1 MPSVVRKLFDLLS
14 TRDRVQFYWL
24 LVVLVMVA
32 AVEMA
37 GIASIMPFMA
47 VVTNPE
53 IIHSNRWLNTAFQGL
68 GFQSE
73 QTFLTFL
80 GLIVLGLL
88 VSSNLIK
95 ATSSWLTLRYHNKL
109 NYILARRLLAQYMAR
124 PYSFFLN
131 RNTAEL
137 GKNVLTE
144 VRSVVVGIVSPFMVV
159 VSSTLV
165 AIAIM
170 TLLVV
175 VDPFIAVAIAA
186 VLGGA
191 YGVVY
196 LTARR
201 RLMVIGRQQIEANAQ
216 KFKAAGEGLSG
227 IKDLKILGRELTFL
241 RRFSRYAKLHSR
253 NNVTAGVISEMPR
266 YALEIVAFGGILLVV
281 LYLLGKGREAASTV
295 PLLALYAFAGYRLMP
310 ALQQLFAAFA
320 SLRQSVPTLEL
331 LHKDLAVAT
340 GETSNPEA
348 QLAASSRATPLPFQQ
363 GLELRNVAFRYEGA
377 PEPALC
383 NLDLTIKPNTSVG
396 LVGPTGC
403 GKTTTVDLILGL
415 LSPSEGQIFVD
426 GVEINCDNLAC
437 WQQNLGYVPQ
447 QIYISDDTIARNI
460 AFGIPDDEV
469 DMEAVRHAARIA
481 NLAEFVEIELPQGYE
496 TEIGERGVRLS
507 GGQRQRIGIARA
519 LYRDPKILVMDEAT
533 SALDGITEEYVMEAV
548 RTLSRKKT
556 VILIAHRLTTVK
568 DCDVVY
574 LLEHGQ
580 IVKQGT
586 FYELQQSS
594 KWFRTAAKT
603 GA

>member
-1 MPSVVRKLFDLLS
+1 MPSVIRKLFDLLS
-14 TRDRVQFYWL
+14 PRDRFQLYCL

-53 IIHSNRWLNTAFQGL
+53 VIHSNRWLNTAFQAL

-73 QTFLTFL
+73 QSFLTFL
-80 GLIVLGLL
+80 GLVVLGLL

-109 NYILARRLLAQYMAR
+109 NYVLARRLLARYLAR

-137 GKNVLTE
+137 GKNVLSE
-144 VRSVVVGIVSPFMVV
+144 VRSVVVGIVSPATVV
-159 VSSTLV
+159 VSSSLV
-165 AIAIM
+165 TIAIM
-170 TLLVV
+170 ILLVV
-175 VDPFIAVAIAA
+175 VDPFIAVAIAM

-191 YGVVY
+191 YGTVY
-196 LTARR
+196 LAARR
-201 RLMVIGRQQIEANAQ
+201 SLAIIGRQQVEANAE
-216 KFKAAGEGLSG
+216 KFKAAGEGMSG
-227 IKDLKILGRELTFL
+227 IKDLKVLGRELTFL

-266 YALEIVAFGGILLVV
+266 YALEVVAFGGILLVV
-281 LYLLGKGREAASTV
+281 LYLLGKGRGAASMV

-320 SLRQSVPTLEL
+320 SLRQSVPALEL
-331 LHKDLAVAT
+331 LHKDLAAAA
-340 GETSNPEA
+340 GETNDPEA
-348 QLAASSRATPLPFQQ
+348 QLAASSRAVPLPFKQ
-363 GLELRNVAFRYEGA
+363 GLELRNISFCYEGA
-377 PEPALC
+377 PEPALR
-383 NLDLTIKPNTSVG
+383 NLDLTIKSNTSVG

-415 LSPSEGQIFVD
+415 LAPSEGRILAD
-426 GVEINCDNLAC
+426 GVEINRENLVR

-460 AFGIPDDEV
+460 AFGIPDDEI

-481 NLAEFVEIELPQGYE
+481 NLASFVETDLPQGYE

-533 SALDGITEEYVMEAV
+533 SALDGITEENVMDAV

-556 VILIAHRLTTVK
+556 IILIAHRLTTVRE
-568 DCDVVY
+568 CDVIY
-574 LLEHGQ
+574 LLDHGS
-580 IVKQGT
+580 IIASGR
-586 FYELQQSS
+586 YEDLKRES
-594 KWFRTAAKT
+594 KWFRAAA
-603 GA
+603 GN